1 MPIREAQTTWRG
13 SLEQGAGTV
22 ALTSSGVGSYEVSFP
37 KRAADHA
44 EGTTSPEELIAAAHT
59 SCFAMQFSA
68 LLGEA
73 GGEEIHLTIG
83 AKVHLGPDP
92 EGGFRI
98 PRIDLVVGG
107 AARGIDES
115 EFRRIAEDAKRTCP
129 VSKALAGTQIDLT
142 FE

>member
-1 MPIREAQTTWRG
+1 MPIREAQTTWSG

-22 ALTSSGVGSYEVSFP
+22 VLTSSGIGSYDVSFP
-37 KRAADHA
+37 TRAAEHA

-73 GGEEIHLTIG
+73 GGQEIHLEVG

-98 PRIDLVVGG
+98 PRIELVVGG
-107 AARGIDES
+107 RARGIDES
-115 EFRRIAEDAKRTCP
+115 QFQSIAHDAKRTCP
-129 VSKALAGTQIDLT
+129 VSKALAGMQIDLS
-142 FE
+142 FV